1 METMSLYACVGFL
14 LAEYIWYCRL
24 IYRTKTT
31 FTCHLFFGGTAQTSC
46 QCQFDLGL
54 YISNEIHNSNLLSE
68 TMAKTPHV
76 AFGYSF
82 LSVILFGIVG
92 NILVAISILRKKS
105 LLKNN
110 YYFLVLQ
117 LAICDLG
124 ALIIHL
130 KGVIEYLW
138 AAGLSYRHRTISC
151 VFSSTFF
158 FFFAAG
164 LGMMLVISVLR
175 YRATVHPLKLA
186 ITRRKLKVVCGLVHV
201 AGLIAV
207 YGTILPPC
215 CIQQNLTAYKRYYKF
230 AYEVIATGLAP
241 TIFMAVVYYKIG
253 RALAKQNKQMKRVC
267 SNAVRKRH
275 IRDRRIFLVCIS
287 TVLCCA
293 VGKLPIW
300 VWQIWYVADENFLS
314 TEYSQWFRYYGVIMA
329 AAGTQS
335 INPLM
340 YGVFDK
346 KMFTFWKLC
355 CKKIRIKTIGRAQE
369 N

>member
-1 METMSLYACVGFL
+1 
-14 LAEYIWYCRL
+14 
-24 IYRTKTT
+24 
-31 FTCHLFFGGTAQTSC
+31 
-46 QCQFDLGL
+46 
-54 YISNEIHNSNLLSE
+54 
-68 TMAKTPHV
+68 MAKTALV
-76 AFGYSF
+76 AYEYSS
-82 LSVILFGIVG
+82 LPVIVFGIVG
-92 NILVAISILRKKS
+92 NILVIISILRQKS

-130 KGVIEYLW
+130 MDTIEYLW
-138 AAGLSYRHRTISC
+138 AEGLSYRHPAIYC
-151 VFSSTFF
+151 VFDNTFF
-158 FFFAAG
+158 LFFAAG
-164 LGMMLVISVLR
+164 LGMMLIISVLR
-175 YRATVHPLKLA
+175 YRATVHPLKPA
-186 ITRRKLKVVCGLVHV
+186 ITRRKLKVVCGLVYV
-201 AGLIAV
+201 AGLIAG
-207 YGTILPPC
+207 YESILPYC
-215 CIQQNLTAYKRYYKF
+215 FMQQNVAHKRYHKF
-230 AYEVIATGLAP
+230 AYEVIACNLVP

-275 IRDRRIFLVCIS
+275 IRDRRIFLVCLS

-293 VGKLPIW
+293 VGKLPIF

-314 TEYSQWFRYYGVIMA
+314 TEYSQWFRYYAVIMA
-329 AAGTQS
+329 AAGSQS
-335 INPLM
+335 INPLI

-355 CKKIRIKTIGRAQE
+355 RKKTIGRVQE

>member
-1 METMSLYACVGFL
+1 
-14 LAEYIWYCRL
+14 
-24 IYRTKTT
+24 
-31 FTCHLFFGGTAQTSC
+31 
-46 QCQFDLGL
+46 
-54 YISNEIHNSNLLSE
+54 
-68 TMAKTPHV
+68 MAKTAHV

-92 NILVAISILRKKS
+92 NILVAISILRQKS

-130 KGVIEYLW
+130 KGVIEYHW
-138 AAGLSYRHRTISC
+138 AAGLSYRHRTIYC
-151 VFSSTFF
+151 VFNSAFF

-175 YRATVHPLKLA
+175 YRVTVHPLKPA
-186 ITRRKLKVVCGLVHV
+186 ITRRKLKVVCGLAYVT
-201 AGLIAV
+201 GLIAG

-215 CIQQNLTAYKRYYKF
+215 FIQQNVTAYKRYYRF
-230 AYEVIATGLAP
+230 AYEVIAAGLAP
-241 TIFMAVVYYKIG
+241 TIFMAVLYYKIG
-253 RALAKQNKQMKRVC
+253 RALVKQNKQMKRVC
-267 SNAVRKRH
+267 SNAVRRRR
-275 IRDRRIFLVCIS
+275 IRDRRTFLVCIS

-300 VWQIWYVADENFLS
+300 VWQIWYVADENFPF
-314 TEYSQWFRYYGVIMA
+314 TEYSVWIRYYGAIMA
-329 AAGTQS
+329 AAGSQS
-335 INPLM
+335 INPLI
-340 YGVFDK
+340 YGVLDK
-346 KMFTFWKLC
+346 KMFIFWKLC
-355 CKKIRIKTIGRAQE
+355 CKKIRIKTIGRGQE